1 MLNKGEKIKMLTAI
15 ALLNL
20 PDKKTAITA
29 ETSQSIKDIQ
39 ITDEEFNNIINSYIK
54 DKYIEKMATDEE
66 LLKSLAEQ
74 ALNYAKDYPPLML
87 ELKNKYFNNL

>member
-1 MLNKGEKIKMLTAI
+1 MLNKNDKFKMLTAI
-15 ALLNL
+15 ALLNM
-20 PDKKTAITA
+20 PDKKTAITE
-29 ETSQSIKDIQ
+29 ETNQSIKDIQ
-39 ITDEEFNNIINSYIK
+39 ITDEEFNNIITSYIK